1 MIEGGWSAAQDNNWN
16 LSLSV
21 PGEINFAHGS
31 PVTISRSKRVAR
43 FVQHVRQHHSQGAG
57 RALYRERGELHAQGD
72 AQESAT
78 VTAASRLRSLSGY
91 VFFSH
96 NLLVTRVISSKCSP
110 GVTFGDFR
118 DFEG

>member
-1 MIEGGWSAAQDNNWN
+1 MIGGGWSAAQDNNWN

-96 NLLVTRVISSKCSP
+96 NLLVTRVISYKCSP